1 VPQQIL
7 QAGQICQ
14 QGKLGPIAAPY
25 QAYLTPLSTQDDF
38 KYVSRAWTHKVVKK
52 EKQKGRFEMN
62 KSVERKISAFIDK
75 YFAAH
80 AVYSRDKK
88 GPEEEKSGEGG
99 AAEIGSTTISAEKAT
114 DTSPAST

>member
-1 VPQQIL
+1 M
-7 QAGQICQ
+7 
-14 QGKLGPIAAPY
+14 
-25 QAYLTPLSTQDDF
+25 
-38 KYVSRAWTHKVVKK
+38 SRAWTHKVVKK

-88 GPEEEKSGEGG
+88 GPDEKSWEGG
-99 AAEIGSTTISAEKAT
+99 AAELGSTTISEEKAT
-114 DTSPAST
+114 DASPAST